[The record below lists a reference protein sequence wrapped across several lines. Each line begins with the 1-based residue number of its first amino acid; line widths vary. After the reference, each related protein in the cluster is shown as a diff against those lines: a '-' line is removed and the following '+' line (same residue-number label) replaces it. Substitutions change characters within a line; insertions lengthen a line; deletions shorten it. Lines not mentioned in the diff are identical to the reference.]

1 MDLAADRA
9 VRCCA
14 HTQKVKRTGSAP
26 SARKGGQNATSGIP
40 SPRGKEGR
48 EGIKCFAP
56 EKIAG
61 RFFRSSQSPGFVLAI
76 TATGPREEP
85 VLCPVANGW
94 RG

>member
-1 MDLAADRA
+1 MNGRRSGSRGSLL
-9 VRCCA
+9 A

-26 SARKGGQNATSGIP
+26 LVRKGGQNATSGIP

-48 EGIKCFAP
+48 ECFAP
-56 EKIAG
+56 KKIAG

-76 TATGPREEP
+76 TAADPREEP